1 MKIKINESTTSSSDG
16 VFKGKL
22 NITPQVWK
30 DKQLIPYTV
39 KVSDYVNNGTAF
51 DSYDGEIKK
60 TKQEITK
67 DEKQTKKNVKKVE
80 NMRKKIFKEEI
91 LKEDLAVWFGT
102 KKKPKGSKQPSGPW
116 VNICRKKEGGG
127 HPPCGR
133 AEGESKAYP
142 KCRAAGVAAKMTDA
156 QKKSACAQK
165 RAAEKK
171 NPKIGKGNKPTMVSY
186 KTKKKNEG
194 LRDLITKVLRESQG

>member
-1 MKIKINESTTSSSDG
+1 MKKKINESTTTSSDG

-22 NITPQVWK
+22 NITPRVWK
-30 DKQLIPYTV
+30 DEQLRPYTE
-39 KVSDYVNNGTAF
+39 KVSNYINNDTAF

-60 TKQEITK
+60 TNSQITK
-67 DEKQTKKNVKKVE
+67 DEKQTKSNVKKVE
-80 NMRKKIFKEEI
+80 NMRKKIFKEDI

-102 KKKPKGSKQPSGPW
+102 KKKPKGSNQPKGPW

-133 AEGESKAYP
+133 PEGESKGYP
-142 KCRAAGVAAKMTDA
+142 KCRAAGVASKMTDA

-171 NPKIGKGNKPTMVSY
+171 DPKVGKGNKPTMTSY
-186 KTKKKNEG
+186 KPKKKNEG
-194 LRDLITKVLRESQG
+194 LRNLIHKVLKESL